1 MQKRLLRVL
10 PWVVTAG
17 LLAWLFHRI
26 DFAQFKAGV
35 QGAAPW
41 MVPVVLASVAAV
53 YLADSFAIWKTF
65 GWFLTRM
72 SFTDVLLV
80 RGATYLLAA
89 INYNVGQGAI
99 VYFVHKNAGTTI
111 IRGIATILL
120 VLGVNVL
127 ALLFL
132 TTGGIAVAPELPHL
146 VKYFVALAW
155 GGLAVYVALV
165 AIRPRWLDRPV
176 FEVLL
181 NAGLGGHARALLVRL
196 PHIAALMA
204 FQYSALRAFGVEVP
218 VGYAIATLPIAF
230 FVAVLPISVQ
240 GLGTTQAM
248 MIYLF
253 GRYAPGKQEAA
264 IVAASLMAQAI
275 AFAFQALLGVVCLRS
290 RVGRALQASAHE
302 QTAAP
307 PAQPGSPASA
317 T

>member
-1 MQKRLLRVL
+1 MALSLRCEC
-10 PWVVTAG
+10 G
-17 LLAWLFHRI
+17 
-26 DFAQFKAGV
+26 QV
-35 QGAAPW
+35 QGTVEAGHA
-41 MVPVVLASVAAV
+41 
-53 YLADSFAIWKTF
+53 Y
-65 GWFLTRM
+65 TR
-72 SFTDVLLV
+72 
-80 RGATYLLAA
+80 ATCYCKDCQAYA
-89 INYNVGQGAI
+89 
-99 VYFVHKNAGTTI
+99 
-111 IRGIATILL
+111 
-120 VLGVNVL
+120 
-127 ALLFL
+127 
-132 TTGGIAVAPELPHL
+132 
-146 VKYFVALAW
+146 
-155 GGLAVYVALV
+155 
-165 AIRPRWLDRPV
+165 RWLDKPA

-290 RVGRALQASAHE
+290 RVGRALQASAQE